1 MSNEFEDIGEE
12 LEEPIEGEVVSELKQ
27 QPGWAKAVAWAT
39 IVLGGLYIV
48 NPTAGIFE
56 LLPDAL
62 PLIGNLDEAAIM
74 FLIFGAMRYLGWT
87 LPAFIEQWTQ
97 PRAQLAAPR
106 KPERE

>member
-1 MSNEFEDIGEE
+1 MNEEFEDFGEE
-12 LEEPIEGEVVSELKQ
+12 LEEPIEGQIVPEPRQ

-39 IVLGGLYIV
+39 ILLGGLYIV

-56 LLPDAL
+56 LIPDVV
-62 PLIGNLDEAAIM
+62 PVVGNLDEAAIM

-97 PRAQLAAPR
+97 PRPLLAAP
-106 KPERE
+106 KKTNQE